1 MARHGGRR
9 GGARRRR
16 FSRRRAQSRA
26 RTVQVRRR
34 TPASIRRIR
43 SRRIRAAAVAR
54 SSKGV
59 QIRRAQQRRAV
70 RRRLANR
77 ALLKRTAQTKSR
89 VQILTKQFPRAKQS
103 FAFRAGVGRAKGAAR
118 KSTSPILHPS
128 VLRAQQQLS
137 DKFGVTTFGL
147 RGQLSTV
154 PTIESGGFSD
164 INVGL
169 GRFSDFNAFAEAAI
183 RKQVAIE
190 VTKRQRTGSGITIS
204 DGIITP
210 TASLD
215 APIAVSDLREPN
227 RIFSGFN
234 EEGQPQ
240 FDGESKFNI
249 DKIFDNLPLL
259 GAAFIGILIVMRLV
273 KKI

>member
-9 GGARRRR
+9 GGARRRAPTR
-16 FSRRRAQSRA
+16 RDTRSFSKKVTRRRGLGSKQRSRVRRA
-26 RTVQVRRR
+26 RQTGGRAGQFRRR
-34 TPASIRRIR
+34 IIQAKQ
-43 SRRIRAAAVAR
+43 RAARIALT
-54 SSKGV
+54 K
-59 QIRRAQQRRAV
+59 RRA
-70 RRRLANR
+70 
-77 ALLKRTAQTKSR
+77 AQTKSK
-89 VQILTKQFPRAKQS
+89 VQILSKAAPRAKQS
-103 FAFRAGVGRAKGAAR
+103 FAAGGGRAKGAAR
-118 KSTSPILHPS
+118 KSPS
-128 VLRAQQQLS
+128 FKIGVATLRAQQQLS

-154 PTIESGGFSD
+154 PTIASGGFSD
-164 INVGL
+164 INVGF
-169 GRFSDFNAFAEAAI
+169 GRFSDINALAQAAI

-190 VTKRQRTGSGITIS
+190 VTQRQRTGSGITIS
-204 DGIITP
+204 DGVISP

-249 DKIFDNLPLL
+249 DKIFDNLPLI
-259 GAAFIGILIVMRLV
+259 AAGFIGIMLVLRLI

>member
-1 MARHGGRR
+1 MVRHRSRSPRRSKRRASSSSTVTRRRRKLSRPPRRTAVRRTSRKRIRFVSRTRRRTR
-9 GGARRRR
+9 GGAI
-16 FSRRRAQSRA
+16 AGQP
-26 RTVQVRRR
+26 T
-34 TPASIRRIR
+34 
-43 SRRIRAAAVAR
+43 
-54 SSKGV
+54 
-59 QIRRAQQRRAV
+59 
-70 RRRLANR
+70 
-77 ALLKRTAQTKSR
+77 RTAQTKSK
-89 VQILTKQFPRAKQS
+89 VQFLSKTAPGAKQS
-103 FAFRAGVGRAKGAAR
+103 FTFSAGSGRAKGAAR
-118 KSTSPILHPS
+118 KSTSRVLHPS
-128 VLRAQQQLS
+128 VLKAQQELS

-147 RGQLSTV
+147 RGQLSTI

-169 GRFSDFNAFAEAAI
+169 GRFSDFNALAEAAI

-190 VTKRQRTGSGITIS
+190 VTKRQREGSGITIS
-204 DGIITP
+204 DGILSP